1 MLIQIDRTKK
11 PAIKLPEDHRIKS
24 ESTDH
29 EEQSPQSEKVV
40 PDRSTK
46 PVFPPATAMLT
57 DEEKARI
64 HAETALLM
72 EKNKQ
77 EKELRE
83 RQQEEQRERL
93 RREEQEQ
100 KDRKEQE
107 AEENEI
113 TEKQLKAEQME
124 RKESEQARKEDKE
137 TSAKRSREI
146 TGIKRQSK
154 SEHETTDAKK
164 SVEDR
169 GKRCPTPEV
178 QKRSTGDVPHASVAG
193 DSSSGKVSRTV
204 QIAN

>member
-1 MLIQIDRTKK
+1 M
-11 PAIKLPEDHRIKS
+11 PEDHRMKS

-46 PVFPPATAMLT
+46 PVFPPPTAMLT

-83 RQQEEQRERL
+83 RQQEEQKERL

-107 AEENEI
+107 AEENEV
-113 TEKQLKAEQME
+113 TEKQQKAEQME
-124 RKESEQARKEDKE
+124 KKESEQARKEDKE
-137 TSAKRSREI
+137 TSAKRGREI
-146 TGIKRQSK
+146 TGVKRQSK

-178 QKRSTGDVPHASVAG
+178 QKKSTGDVPHASVAG
-193 DSSSGKVSRTV
+193 DSSSGKVSRNSTNCQPSV
-204 QIAN
+204 RKRT

>member
-1 MLIQIDRTKK
+1 M
-11 PAIKLPEDHRIKS
+11 PEDHRIKS

-29 EEQSPQSEKVV
+29 EQQFPQNGKVV
-40 PDRSTK
+40 PNRSTK
-46 PVFPPATAMLT
+46 PVLPPPTAMLT

-77 EKELRE
+77 EKELRR
-83 RQQEEQRERL
+83 RQQEEQKEKL

-100 KDRKEQE
+100 KARKKQE

-113 TEKQLKAEQME
+113 TEKQQKAKEE
-124 RKESEQARKEDKE
+124 LEKRESEQAKKEDKE
-137 TSAKRSREI
+137 TSAKRGREI
-146 TGIKRQSK
+146 TGVKRQSK

-169 GKRCPTPEV
+169 GEMCPTPEV
-178 QKRSTGDVPHASVAG
+178 QKKSVGDVPHPSVAG
-193 DSSSGKVSRTV
+193 DASSGKVSGHK
-204 QIAN
+204 